1 MCEAILSLADRH
13 PNDPRTVDVIAEQI
27 LHKFCKRRF
36 GRKSAGG
43 RVAIVT
49 GSAANIGEA
58 CARVHTLWTHM
69 QVVLSLDRYSA
80 STAALSIMLLTSPAC
95 WPQWKI
101 IDPGGTTGFYVIAR
115 KDVAYG
121 KRGFVLFDLGC

>member
-1 MCEAILSLADRH
+1 MCEAMLSLADRH

-36 GRKSAGG
+36 GRKRAGG

-80 STAALSIMLLTSPAC
+80 STAALSIMRSEERR
-95 WPQWKI
+95 
-101 IDPGGTTGFYVIAR
+101 V
-115 KDVAYG
+115 G
-121 KRGFVLFDLGC
+121 KECVSTCRSRWST